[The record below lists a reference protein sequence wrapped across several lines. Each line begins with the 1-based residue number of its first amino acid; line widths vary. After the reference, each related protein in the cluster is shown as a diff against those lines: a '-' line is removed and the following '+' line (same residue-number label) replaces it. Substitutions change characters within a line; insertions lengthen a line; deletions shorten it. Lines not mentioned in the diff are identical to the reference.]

1 MKTRRIVLAVIAF
14 CLLLPPVAFAQGT
27 FYTVKGTL
35 KDAKGQPVPFAN
47 VLLLH
52 KADGSAACGGTSG
65 QDGVFSIKCAPGQY
79 VLNMSFMGYK
89 TVTKDISLAG
99 NTDIGVVVLEES
111 QEMLSDVVITAKLT
125 ERKADRMV
133 INLAGSPLV
142 AGKNTKDVL
151 KYAPG
156 VWVDSKGSIS
166 INGNSN
172 VRVMI
177 NDRDVRMNGQ
187 ELVDYLETLKA
198 EDIVKI
204 EVIPTAGAEYEADSA
219 GGVVHITLK
228 KQALEGMNGS
238 VGVSYS
244 QNKYWGWSPSA
255 NLNYKKDKW
264 SFTGRY
270 SHNDRGSFMDTDEET
285 EFFSS
290 DTKQV
295 SGFDMKG
302 RSKSHYGDLG
312 IVYDITERSEAGV
325 EVEYYNNHSNM
336 SSVNNTDMTTA
347 GTLSSVKGAM
357 DNAENTGNFY
367 ATAFYKI
374 KTDTLGSS
382 FKAIAD
388 YADRKGGSYLFS
400 DAFYYDANGDV
411 TGRNNYTQDL
421 PSNTK
426 VYTVR
431 ADFDKKTSTATSYSF
446 GAKYAN
452 SSINSDSYYRINDN
466 GQWRDDDSR
475 SNRYRYHEEVWAG
488 YGKMNTKLWGNQITI
503 GLRVEGTSLSSYSL
517 TMEREDRQS
526 YVDFFP
532 SVSLMRQFG
541 KEKAHS
547 IALNY
552 SRRISRP
559 YYGIFNPYEIP
570 LSEFSAVVGN
580 PDIRP
585 SYINRYSVT
594 GVFFQKYSVTAEY
607 GHYTGLISQ
616 IVMQSP
622 ENPDMTVYKHVNMD
636 SKDRFGLSISAP
648 VKVTKWWGLNAGLY
662 GQYYI
667 QDNMG
672 VRDYQTNMSVSAQ
685 NSFTFGK
692 GWSADFSGYYNTGG
706 VEGNMHVD
714 GMLYLNA
721 GVVKRALDNRLT
733 FSLNVYNITG
743 QKFDMY
749 AYGDNYRKHTVNR
762 EGGGTQNLSFSVRW
776 NFKSGK
782 NVKVKKVESGSQE
795 ERDRL

>member
-347 GTLSSVKGAM
+347 GIPSSVKGAM
-357 DNAENTGNFY
+357 DKKNFELLC
-367 ATAFYKI
+367 K
-374 KTDTLGSS
+374 
-382 FKAIAD
+382 
-388 YADRKGGSYLFS
+388 
-400 DAFYYDANGDV
+400 
-411 TGRNNYTQDL
+411 
-421 PSNTK
+421 
-426 VYTVR
+426 
-431 ADFDKKTSTATSYSF
+431 
-446 GAKYAN
+446 
-452 SSINSDSYYRINDN
+452 
-466 GQWRDDDSR
+466 
-475 SNRYRYHEEVWAG
+475 
-488 YGKMNTKLWGNQITI
+488 
-503 GLRVEGTSLSSYSL
+503 
-517 TMEREDRQS
+517 
-526 YVDFFP
+526 
-532 SVSLMRQFG
+532 
-541 KEKAHS
+541 
-547 IALNY
+547 
-552 SRRISRP
+552 
-559 YYGIFNPYEIP
+559 
-570 LSEFSAVVGN
+570 
-580 PDIRP
+580 
-585 SYINRYSVT
+585 
-594 GVFFQKYSVTAEY
+594 
-607 GHYTGLISQ
+607 
-616 IVMQSP
+616 
-622 ENPDMTVYKHVNMD
+622 
-636 SKDRFGLSISAP
+636 
-648 VKVTKWWGLNAGLY
+648 
-662 GQYYI
+662 
-667 QDNMG
+667 
-672 VRDYQTNMSVSAQ
+672 
-685 NSFTFGK
+685 
-692 GWSADFSGYYNTGG
+692 
-706 VEGNMHVD
+706 
-714 GMLYLNA
+714 
-721 GVVKRALDNRLT
+721 
-733 FSLNVYNITG
+733 
-743 QKFDMY
+743 
-749 AYGDNYRKHTVNR
+749 
-762 EGGGTQNLSFSVRW
+762 
-776 NFKSGK
+776 
-782 NVKVKKVESGSQE
+782 
-795 ERDRL
+795 